1 MKTEVEVRVGK
12 LRNEKAAGKDEVTGE
27 IEKGGTE
34 MVVDW
39 IWNLCNMAF
48 ESSVVPVNWRFA
60 VIIPLYK
67 GKWGED

>member
-48 ESSVVPVNWRFA
+48 ESMEWMFYDRKYFVCPGR
-60 VIIPLYK
+60 
-67 GKWGED
+67 